1 MWYTYTKWFYPNM
14 KNTIIYKKW
23 VKLEMPILNKIG
35 ATQKDKYCIFCHI
48 WDIEATGNTHTH
60 THTHTQQ
67 CGHENRRGETF
78 RQMKESWRLTEHGQS
93 I

>member
-1 MWYTYTKWFYPNM
+1 MWYTYTKWFYSNM

-35 ATQKDKYCIFCHI
+35 ATQKDKYCIFYRI
-48 WDIEATGNTHTH
+48 WDIEATGNTHT
-60 THTHTQQ
+60 QQ
-67 CGHENRRGETF
+67 CGHEIRRGETF
-78 RQMKESWRLTEHGQS
+78 RQMKESWRLTEHRQS